1 MSNQGISNALPCTQ
15 TIGVIGAGAWGTA
28 LALATARAGRK
39 VVLWGR
45 DSAAMSAMALSR
57 RNARHLPDIDLPA
70 HLTPTADPAALGGL
84 DVALLVV
91 PAQEA
96 EHTIINLSAH
106 LAGLRLLILCCKGIA
121 AGRGMFVSQIMGT
134 HLGHVR
140 MGALSGP
147 SFAAD
152 VARSLPTAVTLAIED
167 ERWGEALSQALGS
180 PSFRPYWTSDLRGV
194 EIGGALKNVY
204 AIASGIVAGR
214 GLGDSAR
221 AALIARAFAEM
232 CRFGVAFGGRSET
245 LSGLSGLG
253 DLVLTTMSEQ
263 SRNLRFG
270 LALGRGEA
278 VDTIRA
284 RLGTVEGI
292 ATAGAISALAS
303 RHEIDM
309 PIAGAV
315 SAILGGTLSAAA
327 AIDGLMRR
335 PLRSET

>member
-1 MSNQGISNALPCTQ
+1 MRYAVPVTQ
-15 TIGVIGAGAWGTA
+15 TIGIIGAGAWGTA
-28 LALATARAGRK
+28 LGLATARAGRD

-45 DSAAMSAMALSR
+45 DSAAMSDMAVRR

-70 HLTPTADPAALGGL
+70 QITPTADPAALAGL
-84 DVALLVV
+84 DVVLLVV
-91 PAQEA
+91 PAQLA
-96 EHTIINLSAH
+96 EDIVVNLSPH
-106 LAGLRLLILCCKGIA
+106 LAGLRLLLLCCKGIA
-121 AGRGMFVSQIMGT
+121 AERGAFLSQIMGEQ
-134 HLGHVR
+134 LAHVR

-167 ERWGEALSQALGS
+167 ESWGEALSQALGS

-232 CRFGVAFGGRSET
+232 CRFGLPFGGRSET

-278 VDTIRA
+278 VEAIRA

-309 PIAGAV
+309 PIASAV
-315 SAILGGTLSAAA
+315 AAILAGTLSVEA

-335 PLRSET
+335 PLRAET

>member
-1 MSNQGISNALPCTQ
+1 MSNALPDTH

-28 LALATARAGRK
+28 LALAGARAGRN

-45 DSAAMSAMALSR
+45 DSVAMRDMAINR

-70 HLTPTADPAALGGL
+70 HIRPTADPAALAGL
-84 DVALLVV
+84 DVVLLVV
-91 PAQEA
+91 PAQAA
-96 EHTIINLSAH
+96 EDMIVTLSPQ
-106 LAGLRLLILCCKGIA
+106 LAGLRLLLLCCKGIA
-121 AGRGMFVSQIMGT
+121 AERGMFLSQIMSA
-134 HLGHVR
+134 HLAHVR

-167 ERWGEALSQALGS
+167 ESWGEALSQALGS
-180 PSFRPYWTSDLRGV
+180 PSFRPYWTSDLSGV

-214 GLGDSAR
+214 GFGDSAR

-232 CRFGVAFGGRSET
+232 CRFGLPFGGRSET

-278 VDTIRA
+278 VEIIRA

-292 ATAGAISALAS
+292 ATAGAVSTLAS
-303 RHEIDM
+303 RHDIDM
-309 PIAGAV
+309 PIARAV
-315 SAILGGTLSAAA
+315 AAILAGTLSVEA

-335 PLRSET
+335 PLRAEI